1 MEVDGLPAL
10 IAQIIKPYDCFVG
23 ILSELGEYPFE
34 IGKEWGIIQ
43 SPFGGVLVIPLFGV
57 QRMSNGEPIPMDLEI
72 SRLVGRKEKNSQG
85 RYSDSALGDGGVKAG
100 HEEKGIGMVDKTKT
114 KEERNEKLFE
124 VHERARNNLN

>member
-1 MEVDGLPAL
+1 MHDWEVAVLY
-10 IAQIIKPYDCFVG
+10 QCQVY
-23 ILSELGEYPFE
+23 
-34 IGKEWGIIQ
+34 
-43 SPFGGVLVIPLFGV
+43 LVIPLFGV

-72 SRLVGRKEKNSQG
+72 SRLAVIIGKEKNSQG

-114 KEERNEKLFE
+114 KEERNEKSFE